1 MLKTTPFDNKGIS
14 MTTEN
19 VMFLGH
25 LVYGFVI
32 VIFRRKKHEIIFQ
45 LKTTDQFNTKL
56 QKHTSS

>member
-1 MLKTTPFDNKGIS
+1 